1 MTGFISYPSLL
12 IKFIEP
18 LLNGDES
25 DEEFLAKAKIGQLA
39 WNHSVSDENNLPLD
53 SEMKNALQKF
63 ISMYPEQKEIL
74 NMLVLRKAMEF
85 QEHQQFIFT
94 VENRYKKDGTVNLYV
109 ESAPA
114 DKIRKQ

>member
-1 MTGFISYPSLL
+1 MTSFISYSGLL

-25 DEEFLAKAKIGQLA
+25 DEEFLAKAKIGQIA
-39 WNHSVSDENNLPLD
+39 WNHSVSDENNLSLN
-53 SEMKNALQKF
+53 SEMENALKKF
-63 ISMYPEQKEIL
+63 ISMYPDLKETL

-85 QEHQQFIFT
+85 QEHQQFIFK
-94 VENRYKKDGTVNLYV
+94 VENSNKPDGTVNLYV

-114 DKIRKQ
+114 NKIRK